1 MDNFMDRLTK
11 RFNAGELIQANGEAE
26 ARENERLRKQTAE
39 YEKMMQEIR
48 RLNLKTVE
56 VSEQV
61 SQMLSCGIEQ
71 LEEYEVKLH
80 GLIKE
85 EETDK
90 TEAAADAQQI
100 NQVITQELAQ
110 QKKEL
115 DLQIAGMQELMDA
128 QLKNLQDSM
137 GVQLSGADE
146 KLLGVDNR
154 IFGVDEKLLGVSDR
168 LSDVDEKL
176 TDVGDRL
183 SGVDEKLTDV
193 GDRFSGVDEKLS
205 GVNDRISVVDEKL
218 ADVDGQISEAVE
230 RLLAENAQS
239 LAMLKE
245 WNEQKQQGSQTE
257 TLDTVRAVE
266 DKLEHLSG
274 NIADNAIRQHS
285 LLQDMAVNT
294 ENALQDLTRT
304 TEDALQNLQNKL
316 EQQKPADNAELIEAT
331 GQIKEMIVNI
341 RLYLDDVQKHV
352 EDYVHKE
359 DVKVYR
365 NVQAV
370 LMEQLSNKTRDLNDH
385 MDALEKSVQKS
396 KGTKPL
402 LVFAILLSAA
412 SLTIQILQM
421 LGIL

>member
-71 LEEYEVKLH
+71 LEEYEAKLRAFAVEDEA
-80 GLIKE
+80 KE
-85 EETDK
+85 TET
-90 TEAAADAQQI
+90 AVDAQQV
-100 NQVITQELAQ
+100 NLAITQELAE
-110 QKKEL
+110 QKKAL

-128 QLKNLQDSM
+128 QLKNMQDSM
-137 GVQLSGADE
+137 GVQFSGVDDKLSGIGDRLSGA
-146 KLLGVDNR
+146 
-154 IFGVDEKLLGVSDR
+154 
-168 LSDVDEKL
+168 DEKL

-183 SGVDEKLTDV
+183 SSVDEKLLGV
-193 GDRFSGVDEKLS
+193 SDRISGVDEKLS

-218 ADVDGQISEAVE
+218 TDVDGQISEAVE

>member
-71 LEEYEVKLH
+71 LEEYEAKLH

-154 IFGVDEKLLGVSDR
+154 ISGVDEKLLGVSDR
-168 LSDVDEKL
+168 LSD
-176 TDVGDRL
+176 
-183 SGVDEKLTDV
+183 
-193 GDRFSGVDEKLS
+193 VDEKLS

>member
-71 LEEYEVKLH
+71 LEEYEAKLRAFAVEDEA
-80 GLIKE
+80 KE
-85 EETDK
+85 TET
-90 TEAAADAQQI
+90 AVDAQQM
-100 NQVITQELAQ
+100 NLAITRELAE
-110 QKKEL
+110 QKKAL

-128 QLKNLQDSM
+128 QLKNMQDSM
-137 GVQLSGADE
+137 GVQFSEVDDKLSG
-146 KLLGVDNR
+146 
-154 IFGVDEKLLGVSDR
+154 I
-168 LSDVDEKL
+168 
-176 TDVGDRL
+176 GDRL
-183 SGVDEKLTDV
+183 SGADEKLTDV
-193 GDRFSGVDEKLS
+193 GDRFSGVDEKLTDVVDRFS
-205 GVNDRISVVDEKL
+205 GVDEKL
-218 ADVDGQISEAVE
+218 TGVDGAVE
-230 RLLAENAQS
+230 KLLAENAQS

-341 RLYLDDVQKHV
+341 RLYLDDVQKHI

>member
-26 ARENERLRKQTAE
+26 ARENDRLRKQTAE

-110 QKKEL
+110 QKKAL

-128 QLKNLQDSM
+128 QLKNMQDSM
-137 GVQLSGADE
+137 GVQFSGVDDKLSGIGDRLSGADE
-146 KLLGVDNR
+146 KLTDVCDRLS
-154 IFGVDEKLLGVSDR
+154 GVDEKLLGVSDGI
-168 LSDVDEKL
+168 SGVDDKL
-176 TDVGDRL
+176 VGVGDRL
-183 SGVDEKLTDV
+183 
-193 GDRFSGVDEKLS
+193 
-205 GVNDRISVVDEKL
+205 SVVDEKL
-218 ADVDGQISEAVE
+218 TGVDGQISAAVE
-230 RLLAENAQS
+230 KLLAENAQS

>member
-71 LEEYEVKLH
+71 LEEYEAKLH

-154 IFGVDEKLLGVSDR
+154 ISGVDEKLLGVSDR
-168 LSDVDEKL
+168 I
-176 TDVGDRL
+176 
-183 SGVDEKLTDV
+183 
-193 GDRFSGVDEKLS
+193 SGVDEKLS

-245 WNEQKQQGSQTE
+245 WNEQKQQGSQIE
-257 TLDTVRAVE
+257 TLDTVRTVE

-341 RLYLDDVQKHV
+341 RLYLDDVQKHI

-402 LVFAILLSAA
+402 LVFVILLSAA

>member
-154 IFGVDEKLLGVSDR
+154 I
-168 LSDVDEKL
+168 
-176 TDVGDRL
+176 
-183 SGVDEKLTDV
+183 SGVDEKLT
-193 GDRFSGVDEKLS
+193 GVD
-205 GVNDRISVVDEKL
+205 G
-218 ADVDGQISEAVE
+218 AVE
-230 RLLAENAQS
+230 KLLAENAQS

>member
-154 IFGVDEKLLGVSDR
+154 ISGVDEKLLGVSDR

-176 TDVGDRL
+176 TDVGNRL

-193 GDRFSGVDEKLS
+193 GDRFSGVDEKLT
-205 GVNDRISVVDEKL
+205 G
-218 ADVDGQISEAVE
+218 VDGAVE
-230 RLLAENAQS
+230 KLLAENAQS

>member
-80 GLIKE
+80 GLIRE

-128 QLKNLQDSM
+128 QLKNLQDSV
-137 GVQLSGADE
+137 GVQLSGADD

-154 IFGVDEKLLGVSDR
+154 ISGVDEKLLGVSDR
-168 LSDVDEKL
+168 I
-176 TDVGDRL
+176 
-183 SGVDEKLTDV
+183 
-193 GDRFSGVDEKLS
+193 SGVDEKLS

-218 ADVDGQISEAVE
+218 TDVDGQISEAVE

-239 LAMLKE
+239 LAMLRE
-245 WNEQKQQGSQTE
+245 WNVQKQQGDRTE
-257 TLDTVRAVE
+257 ILDTVRTVE
-266 DKLEHLSG
+266 NKLEQLSG
-274 NIADNAIRQHS
+274 NITDNAIRQHN

-304 TEDALQNLQNKL
+304 TEDALRNLQTKI
-316 EQQKPADNAELIEAT
+316 EQQASAENANTELIEAT
-331 GQIKEMIVNI
+331 GQIKEMIVNV
-341 RLYLDDVQKHV
+341 RLYLDDVQKHI

-385 MDALEKSVQKS
+385 MDSLEKSVQKS

-412 SLTIQILQM
+412 SLAVQILQM

>member
-39 YEKMMQEIR
+39 YEKMIQEIR

-193 GDRFSGVDEKLS
+193 GDRFSGVDEKLT
-205 GVNDRISVVDEKL
+205 G
-218 ADVDGQISEAVE
+218 VDGAVE
-230 RLLAENAQS
+230 KLLAENAQS

>member
-154 IFGVDEKLLGVSDR
+154 ISGVDEKLLGVSDR
-168 LSDVDEKL
+168 LSGVDEKL

-193 GDRFSGVDEKLS
+193 GDRFSSVDEKLTDVGDRFSGVDEKLT
-205 GVNDRISVVDEKL
+205 G
-218 ADVDGQISEAVE
+218 VDGAVE
-230 RLLAENAQS
+230 KLLAENAQS
-239 LAMLKE
+239 LAMLRE
-245 WNEQKQQGSQTE
+245 WNAQKEQGSQTE

-341 RLYLDDVQKHV
+341 RLYLDDVQKHI

-359 DVKVYR
+359 DIKVYR

>member
-154 IFGVDEKLLGVSDR
+154 ISGVDEKLLGVSDR
-168 LSDVDEKL
+168 LSGADEKL

-193 GDRFSGVDEKLS
+193 VDRFSSVDEKLT
-205 GVNDRISVVDEKL
+205 G
-218 ADVDGQISEAVE
+218 VDGAVE
-230 RLLAENAQS
+230 KLLAENAQS

-341 RLYLDDVQKHV
+341 RLYLDDVQKHI

>member
-71 LEEYEVKLH
+71 LEEYEAKLH

-154 IFGVDEKLLGVSDR
+154 ISGVDEKLLGVSDR
-168 LSDVDEKL
+168 I
-176 TDVGDRL
+176 
-183 SGVDEKLTDV
+183 
-193 GDRFSGVDEKLS
+193 SGVDEKLS

-257 TLDTVRAVE
+257 TLDTVRTVE

>member
-71 LEEYEVKLH
+71 LEEYEAKLH

-154 IFGVDEKLLGVSDR
+154 ISGVDEKLLGVSDR
-168 LSDVDEKL
+168 I
-176 TDVGDRL
+176 
-183 SGVDEKLTDV
+183 
-193 GDRFSGVDEKLS
+193 SGVDEKLS

-245 WNEQKQQGSQTE
+245 WNEQKQQGSQIE

-341 RLYLDDVQKHV
+341 RLYLDDVQKHI

>member
-71 LEEYEVKLH
+71 LEEYEAKLRAFAVEDEA
-80 GLIKE
+80 KE
-85 EETDK
+85 TET
-90 TEAAADAQQI
+90 AVDAQQM
-100 NQVITQELAQ
+100 NLAITRELAE
-110 QKKEL
+110 QKKAL

-128 QLKNLQDSM
+128 QLKNMQDSM
-137 GVQLSGADE
+137 GVQFSGVDDKLSGIGDRLSGA
-146 KLLGVDNR
+146 
-154 IFGVDEKLLGVSDR
+154 
-168 LSDVDEKL
+168 DEKL

-193 GDRFSGVDEKLS
+193 GDRLSGVDDKLV
-205 GVNDRISVVDEKL
+205 GVGDRLSVVDEKL
-218 ADVDGQISEAVE
+218 TGVDGQISAAVE
-230 RLLAENAQS
+230 KLLAENAQS

-245 WNEQKQQGSQTE
+245 WNEQKQQGDQTE

-316 EQQKPADNAELIEAT
+316 EQHKPADNAELIEAT

-341 RLYLDDVQKHV
+341 RLYLDDVQKHI

>member
-71 LEEYEVKLH
+71 LEEYEAKLRAFAVEDEA
-80 GLIKE
+80 KE
-85 EETDK
+85 TET
-90 TEAAADAQQI
+90 AVDAQQM
-100 NQVITQELAQ
+100 NLAITRELAE
-110 QKKEL
+110 QKKAL

-137 GVQLSGADE
+137 GVQFSGIDDKLSGI
-146 KLLGVDNR
+146 G
-154 IFGVDEKLLGVSDR
+154 DR
-168 LSDVDEKL
+168 LSSADEKL

-193 GDRFSGVDEKLS
+193 GDRLPGVDEKLTDVVDRFSGVDEKLT
-205 GVNDRISVVDEKL
+205 G
-218 ADVDGQISEAVE
+218 VDGAVE
-230 RLLAENAQS
+230 KLLAENAQS

-341 RLYLDDVQKHV
+341 RLYLDDVQKHI

>member
-80 GLIKE
+80 GLFKE

-128 QLKNLQDSM
+128 QLKNLQDSV
-137 GVQLSGADE
+137 GVQLSGADD

-154 IFGVDEKLLGVSDR
+154 ISGVDEKLLGVSDR
-168 LSDVDEKL
+168 I
-176 TDVGDRL
+176 
-183 SGVDEKLTDV
+183 
-193 GDRFSGVDEKLS
+193 SGVDEKLS

-218 ADVDGQISEAVE
+218 TDVDGQISEAVE

-239 LAMLKE
+239 LAMLRE
-245 WNEQKQQGSQTE
+245 WNVQKQQGDRTE
-257 TLDTVRAVE
+257 ILDTVRTVE
-266 DKLEHLSG
+266 NKLEQLSG
-274 NIADNAIRQHS
+274 NITDNAIRQHN

-304 TEDALQNLQNKL
+304 TEDALRNLQMKI
-316 EQQKPADNAELIEAT
+316 EQQASAENANAELIEAT
-331 GQIKEMIVNI
+331 GQIKEMIVNV
-341 RLYLDDVQKHV
+341 RLYLDDVQKHI

-370 LMEQLSNKTRDLNDH
+370 LMEQLSNKTRDLSDH
-385 MDALEKSVQKS
+385 MDSLEKSVQKS

-412 SLTIQILQM
+412 SLAVQILQM

>member
-71 LEEYEVKLH
+71 LEEYEAKLH

-154 IFGVDEKLLGVSDR
+154 ISGVDEKLLGVSDR
-168 LSDVDEKL
+168 L
-176 TDVGDRL
+176 
-183 SGVDEKLTDV
+183 
-193 GDRFSGVDEKLS
+193 SGVDEKLS

-218 ADVDGQISEAVE
+218 TDVDGQISEAVE

-341 RLYLDDVQKHV
+341 RLYLDDVQKHI

>member
-90 TEAAADAQQI
+90 TEVAADAQQI

-128 QLKNLQDSM
+128 QLKNLQDSV

-154 IFGVDEKLLGVSDR
+154 ISGVDEKLLGVSDR
-168 LSDVDEKL
+168 I
-176 TDVGDRL
+176 
-183 SGVDEKLTDV
+183 
-193 GDRFSGVDEKLS
+193 SGVDEKLS

-218 ADVDGQISEAVE
+218 TDVDGQISEAVE

-239 LAMLKE
+239 LAMLRE
-245 WNEQKQQGSQTE
+245 WNVQKQQGDRTE
-257 TLDTVRAVE
+257 ILDTVRTVE
-266 DKLEHLSG
+266 NKLEQLSG
-274 NIADNAIRQHS
+274 NITDNAIRQHN

-304 TEDALQNLQNKL
+304 TEDALRNLQTKI
-316 EQQKPADNAELIEAT
+316 EQQASAENANAELIEAT
-331 GQIKEMIVNI
+331 GQIKEMIVNV
-341 RLYLDDVQKHV
+341 RLYLDDVQKHI

-412 SLTIQILQM
+412 SLTVQILQM

>member
-128 QLKNLQDSM
+128 QLKNLQDSV
-137 GVQLSGADE
+137 GVQLSGADD

-154 IFGVDEKLLGVSDR
+154 ISGVDEKLLGVSDR
-168 LSDVDEKL
+168 I
-176 TDVGDRL
+176 
-183 SGVDEKLTDV
+183 
-193 GDRFSGVDEKLS
+193 SGVDEKLS

-218 ADVDGQISEAVE
+218 TDVDGQISEAVE

-239 LAMLKE
+239 LAMLRE
-245 WNEQKQQGSQTE
+245 WNVQKQQGDRTE
-257 TLDTVRAVE
+257 ILDTVRTVE
-266 DKLEHLSG
+266 NKLEQLSG
-274 NIADNAIRQHS
+274 NITDNAIRQHN

-304 TEDALQNLQNKL
+304 TEDALRNLQTKI
-316 EQQKPADNAELIEAT
+316 EQQASAENANAELIEAT
-331 GQIKEMIVNI
+331 GQIKEMIVNV
-341 RLYLDDVQKHV
+341 RLYLDDVQKHI

-385 MDALEKSVQKS
+385 MDSLEKSVQKS

-412 SLTIQILQM
+412 SLAVQILQM

>member
-71 LEEYEVKLH
+71 LEEYEAKLH

-128 QLKNLQDSM
+128 QLKNMQDSM
-137 GVQLSGADE
+137 GVQFSGVDDKLSGIGDRLSGA
-146 KLLGVDNR
+146 
-154 IFGVDEKLLGVSDR
+154 
-168 LSDVDEKL
+168 DEKL

-183 SGVDEKLTDV
+183 SGVDDKLVGV
-193 GDRFSGVDEKLS
+193 GDRL
-205 GVNDRISVVDEKL
+205 SVVDEKL
-218 ADVDGQISEAVE
+218 TGVDGRISAAVE
-230 RLLAENAQS
+230 KLLAENAQS

-245 WNEQKQQGSQTE
+245 WDEQKQQGSQTE

>member
-71 LEEYEVKLH
+71 LEEYEAKLRAFAVEDEA
-80 GLIKE
+80 KE
-85 EETDK
+85 TET
-90 TEAAADAQQI
+90 AVDAQQI

-154 IFGVDEKLLGVSDR
+154 ISG
-168 LSDVDEKL
+168 VDEKL

-193 GDRFSGVDEKLS
+193 GDRFSSVDEKLT
-205 GVNDRISVVDEKL
+205 G
-218 ADVDGQISEAVE
+218 VDGAVE
-230 RLLAENAQS
+230 KLLAENAES
-239 LAMLKE
+239 LAMLRE
-245 WNEQKQQGSQTE
+245 WNAQKQQGDRTE
-257 TLDTVRAVE
+257 ILDTVRAVE

>member
-154 IFGVDEKLLGVSDR
+154 ISGVDEKLLGVSDR
-168 LSDVDEKL
+168 LSGVDDKL
-176 TDVGDRL
+176 VGVGDRL
-183 SGVDEKLTDV
+183 
-193 GDRFSGVDEKLS
+193 
-205 GVNDRISVVDEKL
+205 SVVDEKL
-218 ADVDGQISEAVE
+218 TGVDGQISAAVE
-230 RLLAENAQS
+230 KLLAENAQS

-245 WNEQKQQGSQTE
+245 WNEQKQQGDQTE

-341 RLYLDDVQKHV
+341 RLYLDDVQKHI

-370 LMEQLSNKTRDLNDH
+370 LMEQLSNKTRDLSDH
-385 MDALEKSVQKS
+385 MDSLEKSIQKS

-412 SLTIQILQM
+412 SLTLQILQM

>member
-128 QLKNLQDSM
+128 QLKNLQDSV
-137 GVQLSGADE
+137 GVQLSGADD

-154 IFGVDEKLLGVSDR
+154 ISGVDEKLLGVSDR
-168 LSDVDEKL
+168 I
-176 TDVGDRL
+176 
-183 SGVDEKLTDV
+183 
-193 GDRFSGVDEKLS
+193 SGVDEKLS

-218 ADVDGQISEAVE
+218 TDVDGQISEAVE

-239 LAMLKE
+239 LAMLRE
-245 WNEQKQQGSQTE
+245 WNVQKQQGDRTE
-257 TLDTVRAVE
+257 ILDTVRTVE
-266 DKLEHLSG
+266 NKLEQLSG
-274 NIADNAIRQHS
+274 NITDNAIRQHN

-304 TEDALQNLQNKL
+304 TEDALRNLQTKI
-316 EQQKPADNAELIEAT
+316 EQQASAENANTELIEAT
-331 GQIKEMIVNI
+331 GQIKEMIVNV
-341 RLYLDDVQKHV
+341 RLYLDDVQKHI

-370 LMEQLSNKTRDLNDH
+370 LMEQLSNKTRDLSDH
-385 MDALEKSVQKS
+385 MDSLDKSIKKS

-412 SLTIQILQM
+412 SLAVQILQM

>member
-71 LEEYEVKLH
+71 LEEYEAKLRAFAVEDEA
-80 GLIKE
+80 KE
-85 EETDK
+85 TET
-90 TEAAADAQQI
+90 AVDAQQM
-100 NQVITQELAQ
+100 NLAITRELAE
-110 QKKEL
+110 QKKAL

-128 QLKNLQDSM
+128 QLKNMQDSM
-137 GVQLSGADE
+137 GVQFSGVDDKLSG
-146 KLLGVDNR
+146 
-154 IFGVDEKLLGVSDR
+154 I
-168 LSDVDEKL
+168 
-176 TDVGDRL
+176 GDRL
-183 SGVDEKLTDV
+183 SGADEKLTDV
-193 GDRFSGVDEKLS
+193 GDRFSGVDEKLTDVVDRFS
-205 GVNDRISVVDEKL
+205 GVDEKL
-218 ADVDGQISEAVE
+218 TGVDGAVE
-230 RLLAENAQS
+230 KLLAENAQS

-341 RLYLDDVQKHV
+341 RLYLDDVQKHI

-396 KGTKPL
+396 KGTKSL

>member
-154 IFGVDEKLLGVSDR
+154 ISGVDEKLLGVSDR

-193 GDRFSGVDEKLS
+193 GDRFSGVDEKLT
-205 GVNDRISVVDEKL
+205 G
-218 ADVDGQISEAVE
+218 VDGAVE
-230 RLLAENAQS
+230 KLLAENAQS

-266 DKLEHLSG
+266 DKLEHLSS

>member
-71 LEEYEVKLH
+71 LEAYEVKLH

-154 IFGVDEKLLGVSDR
+154 ISSVDEKLLGVSDR
-168 LSDVDEKL
+168 L
-176 TDVGDRL
+176 
-183 SGVDEKLTDV
+183 
-193 GDRFSGVDEKLS
+193 SGVDEKLS

-218 ADVDGQISEAVE
+218 TDVDGQISEAVG

-341 RLYLDDVQKHV
+341 RLYLDDVQKHI

>member
-11 RFNAGELIQANGEAE
+11 RFNAGELIQANGEAD

-154 IFGVDEKLLGVSDR
+154 I
-168 LSDVDEKL
+168 
-176 TDVGDRL
+176 

-193 GDRFSGVDEKLS
+193 GDRLSGVDEKLS

-218 ADVDGQISEAVE
+218 TDVDGQISEAVE

-341 RLYLDDVQKHV
+341 RLYLDDVQKHI

>member
-1 MDNFMDRLTK
+1 MDRLTK

-154 IFGVDEKLLGVSDR
+154 ISGVDEKLLGVSDR

-193 GDRFSGVDEKLS
+193 GDRFSGVDEKLT
-205 GVNDRISVVDEKL
+205 G
-218 ADVDGQISEAVE
+218 VDGAVE
-230 RLLAENAQS
+230 KLLAENAQS

>member
-1 MDNFMDRLTK
+1 
-11 RFNAGELIQANGEAE
+11 
-26 ARENERLRKQTAE
+26 
-39 YEKMMQEIR
+39 MMQEIR

-154 IFGVDEKLLGVSDR
+154 ISGVDEKLLGVSDR

-193 GDRFSGVDEKLS
+193 GDRFSGVDEKLT
-205 GVNDRISVVDEKL
+205 G
-218 ADVDGQISEAVE
+218 VDGAVE
-230 RLLAENAQS
+230 KLLAENAQS

>member
-71 LEEYEVKLH
+71 LEEYEAKLH

-154 IFGVDEKLLGVSDR
+154 ISGVDEKLLGVSDR
-168 LSDVDEKL
+168 I
-176 TDVGDRL
+176 
-183 SGVDEKLTDV
+183 
-193 GDRFSGVDEKLS
+193 SGVDEKLS
-205 GVNDRISVVDEKL
+205 GVNNRISVVDEKL

>member
-71 LEEYEVKLH
+71 LEEYEAKLH

-154 IFGVDEKLLGVSDR
+154 ISGVDEKLLGVSDR
-168 LSDVDEKL
+168 I
-176 TDVGDRL
+176 
-183 SGVDEKLTDV
+183 
-193 GDRFSGVDEKLS
+193 SGVDEKLS

-341 RLYLDDVQKHV
+341 RLYLDDVQKHI

>member
-154 IFGVDEKLLGVSDR
+154 ISGVDEKLLGVSDR
-168 LSDVDEKL
+168 LSGVDEKLTDVGDRLFGADEKL

-193 GDRFSGVDEKLS
+193 GDRFSSVDEKLT
-205 GVNDRISVVDEKL
+205 G
-218 ADVDGQISEAVE
+218 VDGAVE
-230 RLLAENAQS
+230 KLLAENAQS

-341 RLYLDDVQKHV
+341 RLYLDDVQKHI

>member
-154 IFGVDEKLLGVSDR
+154 ISGVDEKLLGVSDR
-168 LSDVDEKL
+168 I
-176 TDVGDRL
+176 
-183 SGVDEKLTDV
+183 
-193 GDRFSGVDEKLS
+193 SGVDEKLS

-218 ADVDGQISEAVE
+218 TGVDGAVE
-230 RLLAENAQS
+230 KLLVENAQS

>member
-128 QLKNLQDSM
+128 QLKNLQDGM

-154 IFGVDEKLLGVSDR
+154 ISGVDEKLLGVSDR
-168 LSDVDEKL
+168 L
-176 TDVGDRL
+176 
-183 SGVDEKLTDV
+183 
-193 GDRFSGVDEKLS
+193 SGVDEKLS

-218 ADVDGQISEAVE
+218 TDVDGQISEAVE

-341 RLYLDDVQKHV
+341 RLYLDDVQKHI

>member
-154 IFGVDEKLLGVSDR
+154 I
-168 LSDVDEKL
+168 
-176 TDVGDRL
+176 

-193 GDRFSGVDEKLS
+193 GDRFSGVDEKLT
-205 GVNDRISVVDEKL
+205 G
-218 ADVDGQISEAVE
+218 VDGAVE
-230 RLLAENAQS
+230 KLLAENAQS

-341 RLYLDDVQKHV
+341 RLYLDDVQKHI

>member
-71 LEEYEVKLH
+71 LEEYEAKFRALVA
-80 GLIKE
+80 E
-85 EETDK
+85 EETDQSE
-90 TEAAADAQQI
+90 TAADA
-100 NQVITQELAQ
+100 NQLNLAVTQELAE
-110 QKKEL
+110 QKKAL

-137 GVQLSGADE
+137 GVQLSGADD
-146 KLLGVDNR
+146 KLSGM
-154 IFGVDEKLLGVSDR
+154 S
-168 LSDVDEKL
+168 
-176 TDVGDRL
+176 DRL
-183 SGVDEKLTDV
+183 SGVDDKLADMSDRLSGVDDKFTGV
-193 GDRFSGVDEKLS
+193 GDRLSAVDEKLT
-205 GVNDRISVVDEKL
+205 G
-218 ADVDGQISEAVE
+218 VDGHISAAVE
-230 RLLAENAQS
+230 KLLAENAQS

-245 WNEQKQQGSQTE
+245 WNEQKQQGNQTE

-304 TEDALQNLQNKL
+304 TEDALQNLQMKM
-316 EQQKPADNAELIEAT
+316 EQQKPAENANAELVEAT

-341 RLYLDDVQKHV
+341 RLYLDDVQKHI

-370 LMEQLSNKTRDLNDH
+370 LIEQLSNKTRDLNDH
-385 MDALEKSVQKS
+385 MDSLEKSVQKS

>member
-154 IFGVDEKLLGVSDR
+154 ISGVDEKLLGVSDR
-168 LSDVDEKL
+168 LSGVDEKLTDVGDRLFGADEKL

-193 GDRFSGVDEKLS
+193 GDRFSSVDEKLT
-205 GVNDRISVVDEKL
+205 G
-218 ADVDGQISEAVE
+218 VDGAVE
-230 RLLAENAQS
+230 KLLAENAQS

>member
-71 LEEYEVKLH
+71 LEEYEAKLRAFAVEDEA
-80 GLIKE
+80 KE
-85 EETDK
+85 TET
-90 TEAAADAQQI
+90 AVDAQQM
-100 NQVITQELAQ
+100 NLAITRELAE
-110 QKKEL
+110 QKKAL

-128 QLKNLQDSM
+128 QLKNMQDSM
-137 GVQLSGADE
+137 GVQFSGVDDKLSGIGDRLSGA
-146 KLLGVDNR
+146 
-154 IFGVDEKLLGVSDR
+154 
-168 LSDVDEKL
+168 DEKL

-193 GDRFSGVDEKLS
+193 GDRFSGVDEKLTD
-205 GVNDRISVVDEKL
+205 VVDRFSSVDEKL
-218 ADVDGQISEAVE
+218 TGVDGAVE
-230 RLLAENAQS
+230 KLLAENAQS

-341 RLYLDDVQKHV
+341 RLYLDDVQKHI

>member
-154 IFGVDEKLLGVSDR
+154 ISGVDEKLLGVSDR
-168 LSDVDEKL
+168 LSDVDEKLTDVGDRFSGVDEKL

-193 GDRFSGVDEKLS
+193 GDRFSGVDEKLT
-205 GVNDRISVVDEKL
+205 G
-218 ADVDGQISEAVE
+218 VDGAVE
-230 RLLAENAQS
+230 KLLAENAQS

-341 RLYLDDVQKHV
+341 RLYLDDVQKHI